1 MADELPRAVLWDLD
15 GTLID
20 SAELHWIS
28 WQEILHDEGRPLTR
42 EEFVRDFGK
51 RNDSVLR
58 GYFGD
63 DLPDHEI
70 DRIGGAKEQRYRDHV
85 AAQGMPVLPGVRD
98 WLERLRADGWRQA
111 VASSS
116 PVHNIGIVLEACG
129 ITPFFAAIAGYEDVA
144 QGKPSPDVF
153 LLAAKRLSV
162 LPSRCIVVE
171 DAPHGVE
178 GAHRAGMRTIGV
190 GPRHD
195 RLGADRSVRS
205 LDELPPDAFDLQLER
220 ARPATPGN

>member
-1 MADELPRAVLWDLD
+1 MRRESALRAVLWDLD

-20 SAELHWIS
+20 SAELHWLS
-28 WQEILHDEGRPLTR
+28 WREIMDEEGRPLTH

-70 DRIGGAKEQRYRDHV
+70 TRIGGAKEQRYRDYV
-85 AAQGMPVLPGVRD
+85 AAHGMPVLPGVRA
-98 WLERLRADGWRQA
+98 WLDRLRLDGWRQA
-111 VASSS
+111 VASSA
-116 PVHNIGIVLEACG
+116 PVHNIGLILAACG
-129 ITPFFAAIAGYEDVA
+129 IAQCFDAIAGYEDVA

-153 LLAAKRLSV
+153 LLAANRLGV
-162 LPSRCIVVE
+162 TPDRCIVVE
-171 DAPHGVE
+171 DAAHGVE
-178 GAHRAGMRTIGV
+178 GAHRAGMRAIGV

-195 RLGADRSVRS
+195 RLGAERSVPS
-205 LDELPPDAFDLQLER
+205 LDRLAPDAFDRLLTVDR
-220 ARPATPGN
+220 STAP